1 MQYKSWIVSGVCGA
15 MLVASASVAS
25 AANWS
30 LEASDIFTGQ
40 NSRTIDIDDGPQ
52 VVVSVQ
58 QGRVIQG
65 KETHAPYYTQTR
77 GTSGPGGVPGEIDVS
92 PDYFDLDFDT
102 DVFLSELTV
111 AWLFPDGEYG
121 DHGNEVAIFQTFSAN
136 SIDPLNTF
144 YLEAQEHEVAKL
156 YSDSGLNNLVD
167 GVIVENLE
175 IAWDGVNDDGPK
187 SGGVWKISSL
197 TSIFGDFDRLRLV
210 GGDDL
215 SVLASGAADSDF
227 SFVSASGAAV
237 VPVPAALPLL
247 GTALAG
253 FALVGWRRK
262 RLAA

>member
-1 MQYKSWIVSGVCGA
+1 MQNKSWIVSGVCGA
-15 MLVASASVAS
+15 MLMASASVAS
-25 AANWS
+25 AANWN

-58 QGRVIQG
+58 QGRTIQG
-65 KETHAPYYTQTR
+65 KTTHAPFNTQTR
-77 GTSGPGGVPGEIDVS
+77 GTSGGVNGEIDVS

-102 DVFLSELTV
+102 DVFLNEITV

-121 DHGNEVAIFQTFSAN
+121 DHGNEVAIFQTFNAN
-136 SIDPLNTF
+136 DDLLNTF
-144 YLEAQEHEVAKL
+144 YLEAQEYEVAKL
-156 YSDSGLNNLVD
+156 YSDSGLSNLVA
-167 GVIVENLE
+167 GVTVTNLE
-175 IAWDGVNDDGPK
+175 KALDGNNDGGEPK
-187 SGGVWKISSL
+187 SGGVWQI
-197 TSIFGDFDRLRLV
+197 TGASIFGNFDRLRLV

-215 SVLASGAADSDF
+215 AIPASGAADSDF